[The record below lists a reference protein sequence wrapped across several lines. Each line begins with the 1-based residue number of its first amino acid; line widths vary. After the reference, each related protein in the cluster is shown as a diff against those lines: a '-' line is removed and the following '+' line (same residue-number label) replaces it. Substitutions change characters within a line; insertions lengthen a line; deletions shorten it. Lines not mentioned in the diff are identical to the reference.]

1 MPQTNHA
8 RTHGVS
14 SGTTVYELLPGGM
27 LQIVDNLH
35 LNYGFKILKLL
46 IYIISH

>member
-8 RTHGVS
+8 QTHGMS
-14 SGTTVYELLPGGM
+14 LGTTVYELLPGGI

-46 IYIISH
+46 IYVISR

>member
-8 RTHGVS
+8 QTHGLS
-14 SGTTVYELLPGGM
+14 SGTTVYKVLPGGM

-35 LNYGFKILKLL
+35 LSYGFQILRLL
-46 IYIISH
+46 IYVISC